1 MPRVFPVSFISE
13 GRFWKAGDP
22 IPDEIVK
29 PFMLRYQAKDRTA
42 KQQSLTFSL
51 NQSYSLDSEGNR
63 LPAPARQAAEMERE
77 ARLQE
82 EYEQELLSQAE
93 SPSVRAAVEQLQQDH
108 EADVEVQKRNLE
120 YRAKLEKAADDLSR
134 EQEAERLAE
143 LEGLEPTKATV
154 YGEDGEFAVGNSD
167 SQPEPEGPRASVSPK
182 PKAKAKPSKL
192 YARRDGKFVLAST
205 VNLID
210 GEALYRLRPRT
221 FGKAQRYI
229 LHTTVNMKGK

>member
-1 MPRVFPVSFISE
+1 MPKYFAVSFISE

-22 IPDEIVK
+22 IPDESIK
-29 PFMLRYQAKDRTA
+29 PFMLRYPLKHRELETTAPEYQITDTSVPLARHQRLRTA
-42 KQQSLTFSL
+42 PR
-51 NQSYSLDSEGNR
+51 EMAEM
-63 LPAPARQAAEMERE
+63 APAVHHQDQLDQEIDQERQREDQRLKESLQDAQERH
-77 ARLQE
+77 
-82 EYEQELLSQAE
+82 QAE
-93 SPSVRAAVEQLQQDH
+93 TERRKKELGVNAQRGDELHQDIVREK
-108 EADVEVQKRNLE
+108 EKRLTE
-120 YRAKLEKAADDLSR
+120 
-134 EQEAERLAE
+134 
-143 LEGLEPTKATV
+143 EGFYNVASTGDEN
-154 YGEDGEFAVGNSD
+154 GDSD
-167 SQPEPEGPRASVSPK
+167 SASEPEGARASVSPK